1 MPFAWSRKSKSDGRP
16 IGFEGRYYNQNP
28 GVNWSPYIPLQD
40 KPITYLEIGCAD
52 GGNAIHIANSYCKH
66 PQSKIYCVD
75 PWMDYEEYPEYKGQ
89 QDIGWRTF
97 NKNIQNSGHI
107 SKFVVNR
114 GFSDDVV
121 PTFQDE
127 FFDLIF
133 VDGNHETD
141 YVYRD
146 GVMSLQKAKKGG
158 YIVFDD
164 YTPIWWPQTVKGVD
178 MFLKEYSSKI
188 QIVVAH
194 DKLHQLIVKKKW

>member
-16 IGFEGRYYNQNP
+16 AGFEGRYYNKNP
-28 GVNWSPYIPLQD
+28 GVNWANYIPIQD

-66 PQSKIYCVD
+66 PESRIYCVD
-75 PWMDYEEYPEYKGQ
+75 PWMDYDEYPEYKGQ
-89 QDIGWRTF
+89 QNIGWETF
-97 NKNIQNSGHI
+97 NKNIRNSGHF
-107 SKFVVNR
+107 SKFIVNR

-121 PTFQDE
+121 PKFQDE

-133 VDGNHETD
+133 VDGNHETE

-146 GVMSLQKAKKGG
+146 GVMALQKVKTGG

-164 YTPIWWPQTVKGVD
+164 YSQTWLQTVKGIE
-178 MFLKEYSSKI
+178 MFLDDYKDEI
-188 QIVVAH
+188 EVVMKGHFEQA
-194 DKLHQLIVKKKW
+194 IVKKL